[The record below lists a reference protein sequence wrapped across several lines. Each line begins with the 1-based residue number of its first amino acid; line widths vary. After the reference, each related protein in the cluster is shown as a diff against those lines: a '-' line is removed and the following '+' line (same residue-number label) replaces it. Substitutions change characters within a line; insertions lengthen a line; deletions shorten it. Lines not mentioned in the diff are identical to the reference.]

1 VSRHPTADQLR
12 RFDLFDD
19 LADDELGPWTEAAV
33 IRELAPGDVL
43 AEPSAPSSGLHL
55 LLAGTARTFAVDGD
69 RTEPVGRQ
77 VAPTWLGAIA
87 ALTEGTLGVRVVAET
102 PMTIATIDPAT
113 FRGLALTHPAVHR
126 RVMRQVGPVIGRLT
140 ALEQNR
146 ERLASLGTMA
156 AGLAHEM
163 NNPAAAA
170 RRAAADVAEA
180 LDVIAGA
187 VGRFVEH
194 ELSGADAHRL
204 VGMQRDAMARA
215 DRAGALDA
223 LDAADA
229 EDALRD
235 RLEDLEVDEA
245 WRLAPPLAA
254 AGIDAAWLDELARH
268 AGPATADAIAWIAAS
283 LDARRVTAELRES
296 VDRIS
301 RLVGAVKA
309 YAYMDRGEVVEADV
323 HEGLE
328 TTLTILG
335 HKLKHTRIQVARDY
349 DRTLPPLLVHGAELN
364 QVWTNLIDNAI
375 DALGESGTITLRT
388 RRDGACAVVEVG
400 DDGPGIPEDVQDRV
414 FDPFFTTKS
423 VGDGT
428 GLGLDVARRIVR
440 DRHDGSIAV
449 ESRPG
454 ETTFSVRLPLPS

>member
-1 VSRHPTADQLR
+1 VSGHPTPAQLR
-12 RFDLFDD
+12 TIDLFDD
-19 LADDELGPWTEAAV
+19 LADDELAPWTEAAV
-33 IRELAPGDVL
+33 LRELAPGEVL
-43 AEPSAPSSGLHL
+43 AEVAEPSTGLHL
-55 LLAGTARTFAVDGD
+55 LLAGTARALTVEGD

-102 PMTIATIDPAT
+102 PLTLATIEPET

-140 ALEQNR
+140 AIEQNR

-170 RRAAADVAEA
+170 RRAAADLAES
-180 LDVIAGA
+180 LDVVSSA

-194 ELSGADAHRL
+194 EISRPDAHRL
-204 VGMQRDAMARA
+204 VAMQREALERA
-215 DRAGALDA
+215 DRAGVLDA

-229 EDALRD
+229 EDAVRD
-235 RLEDLEVDEA
+235 RLEALGVDEA
-245 WRLAPPLAA
+245 WRPAAPLAA
-254 AGIDAAWLDELARH
+254 AGIDAAWLDRLARH

-283 LDARRVTAELRES
+283 LDARRVTGELRES
-296 VDRIS
+296 VERIG

-309 YAYMDRGEVVEADV
+309 YAYMDRGDVVEADV

-328 TTLTILG
+328 TTVTILG
-335 HKLKHTRIQVARDY
+335 HKLKHTRIEVVRDY
-349 DRTLPPLLVHGAELN
+349 DRTLPPLIVHGAELN

-388 RRDGACAVVEVG
+388 RRDGACAIVEVG

-428 GLGLDVARRIVR
+428 GLGLDVACRIVR

-449 ESRPG
+449 ASRPG
-454 ETTFSVRLPLPS
+454 ETTFTVRIPLPS